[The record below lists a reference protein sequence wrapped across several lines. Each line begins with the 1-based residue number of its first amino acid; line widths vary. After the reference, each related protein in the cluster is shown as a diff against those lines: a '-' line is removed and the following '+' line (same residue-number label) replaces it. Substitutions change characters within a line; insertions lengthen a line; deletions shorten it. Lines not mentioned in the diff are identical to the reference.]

1 MLGQTPTHPV
11 RTPSASERVRRP
23 SLRSA
28 SLFPNLHPYLTPRST
43 VSSTSRAPVRASI
56 ALAVIVTCQ
65 LMMVLDVTV
74 VNIALVPIQHSL
86 HFSPAGLS
94 WVIDAYSLTFGGL
107 LLLGGRA
114 GDVFGRRRMLMIGLS
129 IFTAASLVG
138 GLATSS
144 PMLLLAR
151 AVQGIGAALAS
162 PSTLSLISATFKE
175 GPDRNR
181 ALGIFTAV
189 SAGGGSLGLVLGGA
203 LTSWVSWRWVLFI
216 NVPIGIAIIA
226 LAPRFVPEPPRNGGR
241 LDFAGAALVT
251 SGLAGVI
258 CAFIRLAEKGGRGV
272 TVGSFVAG
280 VLLLVAFVL
289 VERRRTQP
297 LLPMRLLTDRVR
309 GAAYL
314 NIMLVPAVMFG
325 VFFFISQYLEND
337 LHFSAIRAGFAFLPL
352 TGLIFASSRVTPR
365 LVARIGARPV
375 LLFGLVTLTVASIWI
390 SQASPSAGY
399 FASLFGPLLLFGIG
413 AGSCFLPLS
422 VIILS
427 GVPRGDAGAASGM
440 LQTMQQ
446 TGAALGVAA
455 LTSVATSHGRSD
467 ALLTGAGILVAALLV
482 AVIAVTPDRHPRTPD
497 TVELAKELEPAL

>member
-1 MLGQTPTHPV
+1 LPSS
-11 RTPSASERVRRP
+11 RTSARP
-23 SLRSA
+23 
-28 SLFPNLHPYLTPRST
+28 
-43 VSSTSRAPVRASI
+43 SI

-65 LMMVLDVTV
+65 LMVVLDATV
-74 VNIALVPIQHSL
+74 VNIALAPIQRSL

-114 GDVFGRRRMLMIGLS
+114 GDVFGRRRMLMIGLAV
-129 IFTAASLVG
+129 FTTASLLG
-138 GLATSS
+138 GLATTSTW
-144 PMLLLAR
+144 LLVAR
-151 AVQGIGAALAS
+151 AAQGVGAAMAS
-162 PSTLSLISATFKE
+162 PSTLSLITATFEE

-251 SGLAGVI
+251 SGLGGVI
-258 CAFIRLAEKGGRGV
+258 YAFIRLAEQSSAGL

-280 VLLLVAFVL
+280 ALLLAAFTQ
-289 VERRRTQP
+289 VEQRRTQP
-297 LLPMRLLTDRVR
+297 LMPMRLLTDRVR
-309 GAAYL
+309 GPAYL
-314 NIMLVPAVMFG
+314 TFLLVPAVMFG
-325 VFFFISQYLEND
+325 VFFFISQYLEED
-337 LHFSAIRAGFAFLPL
+337 LHFTAIRAGLAFLPL
-352 TGLIFASSRVTPR
+352 TGCIFASSRITPR

-375 LLFGLVTLTVASIWI
+375 LLFGLVVLALASIWI
-390 SQASPSAGY
+390 SQATPSDGY
-399 FASLFGPLLLFGIG
+399 FSSLFGPLLLFGIG

-422 VIILS
+422 VTILS
-427 GVPRGDAGAASGM
+427 GVPRADAGAASGM

-455 LTSVATSHGRSD
+455 LTSVATSFGRAD
-467 ALLTGAGILVAALLV
+467 ALLTGAGIIVVALLV
-482 AVIAVTPDRHPRTPD
+482 ALLAVNPPRPPRSPD
-497 TVELAKELEPAL
+497 ALERAAEMEPVLMME

>member
-1 MLGQTPTHPV
+1 MSV
-11 RTPSASERVRRP
+11 
-23 SLRSA
+23 
-28 SLFPNLHPYLTPRST
+28 
-43 VSSTSRAPVRASI
+43 TSRVPARASI

-65 LMMVLDVTV
+65 LMVVLDVTV

-86 HFSPAGLS
+86 HFSAAGLS

-114 GDVFGRRRMLMIGLS
+114 GDLFGRRRMLMIGLV

-138 GLATSS
+138 GMATSS
-144 PMLLLAR
+144 SMLLVAR

-162 PSTLSLISATFKE
+162 PSTLSLISATFEE

-216 NVPIGIAIIA
+216 NVPIGIAVIA

-241 LDFAGAALVT
+241 LDLAGAALVT
-251 SGLAGVI
+251 SGLAGI
-258 CAFIRLAEKGGRGV
+258 IYAFIRLGERGSAGG
-272 TVGSFVAG
+272 TVGSFVG
-280 VLLLVAFVL
+280 GTVLLSAFVL
-289 VERRRTQP
+289 VQRRRIQP
-297 LLPMRLLTDRVR
+297 LMPIRLLTDRVR

-314 NIMLVPAVMFG
+314 DIMLVPAVMFG

-337 LHFSAIRAGFAFLPL
+337 LHFGAIRAGFAFLPL
-352 TGLIFASSRVTPR
+352 TGLIFASSRITPR
-365 LVARIGARPV
+365 LVARIGVRPI
-375 LLFGLVTLTVASIWI
+375 LIFGLVTLAVATIWI
-390 SQASPSAGY
+390 SQATPSDGY
-399 FASLFGPLLLFGIG
+399 LVSLFGPLVLFGIG

-422 VIILS
+422 VTILS
-427 GVPRGDAGAASGM
+427 GVPRGDAGAAAGM

-446 TGAALGVAA
+446 AGAALGVAA
-455 LTSVATSHGRSD
+455 LTSVAASHGRSA
-467 ALLTGAGILVAALLV
+467 ALLTGAGIILVALLV
-482 AVIAVTPDRHPRTPD
+482 ALAAVRPARLPQTADADPAT
-497 TVELAKELEPAL
+497 ELAKELEPSL

>member
-1 MLGQTPTHPV
+1 M
-11 RTPSASERVRRP
+11 
-23 SLRSA
+23 
-28 SLFPNLHPYLTPRST
+28 
-43 VSSTSRAPVRASI
+43 SSTSRAPTRASI

-65 LMMVLDVTV
+65 LMIVLDATV
-74 VNIALVPIQHSL
+74 VNIALAPIQRSL
-86 HFSPAGLS
+86 RFTPAGLS

-114 GDVFGRRRMLMIGLS
+114 GDVFGRRRMLMIGLAV
-129 IFTAASLVG
+129 FTTASLLG

-144 PMLLLAR
+144 TWLLIAR
-151 AVQGIGAALAS
+151 AVQGVGAAMAS
-162 PSTLSLISATFKE
+162 PSTLSLISATFDE

-189 SAGGGSLGLVLGGA
+189 SAGGGSLGLILGGA

-241 LDFAGAALVT
+241 LDVAGGMLVT
-251 SGLAGVI
+251 AGLGGVI
-258 CAFIRLAEKGGRGV
+258 YAFIRLAEQARAGV

-280 VLLLVAFVL
+280 ILLLTAFV
-289 VERRRTQP
+289 VVQRHRAQP
-297 LLPMRLLTDRVR
+297 LMPMHLLTDRLR
-309 GAAYL
+309 GPAYL
-314 NIMLVPAVMFG
+314 NILLVPAVMFG

-337 LHFSAIRAGFAFLPL
+337 LHFSAIRAGLAFLPL
-352 TGLIFASSRVTPR
+352 TGLIFASSRITPR
-365 LVARIGARPV
+365 LVARIGARPI
-375 LLFGLVTLTVASIWI
+375 LLFGLATLAVATIWI
-390 SQASPSAGY
+390 SRATPSDGY
-399 FASLFGPLLLFGIG
+399 FVGLFGPLLLFGIG

-422 VIILS
+422 VTILA

-455 LTSVATSHGRSD
+455 LSSVAIAHGRAD
-467 ALLTGAGILVAALLV
+467 ALLTGSGIILVALLV
-482 AVIAVTPDRHPRTPD
+482 AVVAIRPARRPQIPNAE
-497 TVELAKELEPAL
+497 ELAEEMEAFLVAE